1 MADDAE
7 VSGISCWKEA
17 ERGGIKDVSMHL
29 EVRNARDMW
38 AVVKAFTAAHR
49 GYLTVSQAS
58 SAQCIATAAMTVST
72 SSMD

>member
-1 MADDAE
+1 
-7 VSGISCWKEA
+7 
-17 ERGGIKDVSMHL
+17 VSMHL

-38 AVVKAFTAAHR
+38 AVVKAFTAAHQ

-72 SSMD
+72 SSMDRSLIYSVVYYMYPQ